1 MLMFRNDTEK
11 KTMTT
16 MDEGKAG
23 GTATPAAGNPFWEE
37 REESFRAARQYLLRV
52 RELTQKITLLRN
64 RIAYREDD
72 LFDNDSQDVV
82 DIEKLRGE
90 LEDVQ
95 RELRLATVQVTDLIG
110 ELKDATQQVVMTK
123 RYVEGKSW
131 DAIALQMDIG
141 VRAVQRAHGKALLYL
156 DRLLTKV
163 TT

>member
-16 MDEGKAG
+16 MDEGKAAE
-23 GTATPAAGNPFWEE
+23 TATPAAGNPFWEE

-82 DIEKLRGE
+82 GIEKLRSE
-90 LEDVQ
+90 L
-95 RELRLATVQVTDLIG
+95 
-110 ELKDATQQVVMTK
+110 
-123 RYVEGKSW
+123 
-131 DAIALQMDIG
+131 
-141 VRAVQRAHGKALLYL
+141 
-156 DRLLTKV
+156 
-163 TT
+163 